1 MMGWEPWATPVRGR
15 LTNWNM
21 EKRMVMA
28 LTAKSPP
35 YFSIW
40 TLKQICIMPSEV
52 DMKKG
57 EAPNAITL

>member
-1 MMGWEPWATPVRGR
+1 
-15 LTNWNM
+15 
-21 EKRMVMA
+21 MVMA